1 MNKDRPWVTLNV
13 AMTADGKI
21 DTSARQGA
29 QISSPTD
36 WERVDLLRAESDAV
50 MVGGKTLLREDP
62 RLTVK
67 SADLR
72 AERLERGLG
81 ENPAK
86 VGIISEAA
94 LEPDSRFLTFGPAQT
109 KLFTTRRTSSDQIGF
124 LRDMGVQVFVA
135 GDQRVDLAFVMQS
148 LQEQGV
154 ERVLV
159 EGGGTLNSELL
170 RLKLVDEIYLYVA
183 PLIFG
188 GAGSPTVADGIG
200 FSHDEA
206 LKLELKSVKKLKD
219 DGILINYTV
228 L

>member
-1 MNKDRPWVTLNV
+1 MNKDRPWVILNV

-36 WERVDLLRAESDAV
+36 WERVDRLRAESDAV

-94 LEPDSRFLTFGPAQT
+94 LEPDSRFLTIGPAQT
-109 KLFTTRRTSSDQIGF
+109 KLFTTRRTSSDQIGL

-154 ERVLV
+154 E
-159 EGGGTLNSELL
+159 
-170 RLKLVDEIYLYVA
+170 
-183 PLIFG
+183 
-188 GAGSPTVADGIG
+188 
-200 FSHDEA
+200 
-206 LKLELKSVKKLKD
+206 
-219 DGILINYTV
+219 
-228 L
+228 